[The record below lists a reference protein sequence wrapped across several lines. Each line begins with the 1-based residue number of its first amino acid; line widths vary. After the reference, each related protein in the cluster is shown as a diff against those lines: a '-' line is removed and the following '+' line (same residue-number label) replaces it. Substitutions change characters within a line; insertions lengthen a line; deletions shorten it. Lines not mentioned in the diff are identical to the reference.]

1 MGEMSLALGDCV
13 RLVLVCSSTLG
24 CYQALGLIHQR
35 YRSLGGFKDYISTP
49 KPNHYQSIHT
59 TILGP
64 GGELVQ
70 LILRTAPMHQVAEQ
84 GIIAHW
90 RQQEMLS
97 HRLSRSRQSAATHAS
112 SGVAPGGSNG
122 ASPPQEP
129 MKSGSRYCWLQSL
142 QHISDASEVADDFIE
157 AAQMELLPDQ
167 IFCFTPKG
175 DIVPLPRGSTPLDF
189 AYAIH
194 SSIGHRCSSCRVNG
208 RAQSI
213 HTTLRNGDRVEIIT
227 STAVEP
233 TAEWAS
239 LVKSGRARAEIR
251 RFIGAQRRH
260 TGAANRPNGSTIEES
275 SDAATPPK
283 QVSPTTSRFAFRAAT
298 VAAGITAAGASDA
311 VRLAAGEAEAAEVAA
326 VQAAEAADRASERLS
341 IFQQSTSAPT
351 PSRDN
356 EAAPGASAAVLETWS
371 LDPSPGRLAT
381 GTYGAIPS
389 SNVIAPPRSQDDDG
403 SRRLRRRAVRLRVAS
418 CCGPVPGDPI
428 TGVLHPSGDL
438 HVHRD
443 CCRMV
448 QGDGNQALR
457 GGREREGVCVTVD
470 EGSSGSRSRPTPK
483 EHAVGSKNES
493 SPLRGERVAVRW
505 GDEWRRA
512 RGLRYLSRLKLKL
525 VDNSENG
532 PSLTAICSRT
542 DALGASIAAYRL
554 SRRPNGTARAAG
566 VTLEVDGLAQLL
578 EVMRALRTLPDVSAV
593 ERV

>member
-1 MGEMSLALGDCV
+1 
-13 RLVLVCSSTLG
+13 
-24 CYQALGLIHQR
+24 
-35 YRSLGGFKDYISTP
+35 
-49 KPNHYQSIHT
+49 
-59 TILGP
+59 
-64 GGELVQ
+64 
-70 LILRTAPMHQVAEQ
+70 
-84 GIIAHW
+84 
-90 RQQEMLS
+90 
-97 HRLSRSRQSAATHAS
+97 
-112 SGVAPGGSNG
+112 
-122 ASPPQEP
+122 
-129 MKSGSRYCWLQSL
+129 
-142 QHISDASEVADDFIE
+142 
-157 AAQMELLPDQ
+157 MELLPDQ

-208 RAQSI
+208 RAQVQQPHSYRVRQCGWDRSGCDEPVLQLQRSFARGSILFRRAPLDHDIPLAHIHLPSLHWPYLLTLTILCSQSI